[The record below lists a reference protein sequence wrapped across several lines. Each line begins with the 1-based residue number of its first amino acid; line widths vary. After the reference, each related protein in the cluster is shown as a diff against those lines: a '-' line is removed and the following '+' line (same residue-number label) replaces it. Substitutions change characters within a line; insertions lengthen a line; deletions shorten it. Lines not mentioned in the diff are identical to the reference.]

1 MALELIVLTL
11 VAKVLVARGKT
22 ISFHLEACIIRVF
35 YRPDEH
41 LFSRMD
47 GSIVYSDNLPLL
59 DDPYYIMTYARSLGE
74 GTYRMQYSSFFF
86 VPGNID
92 WDASNSAHS
101 RNFVKTPPGWRF
113 LSTIEVGTDSNDES
127 GEQWWISHAHSFL
140 EQWYGVDGTALR
152 AGLYGPG
159 FVAEETGDFVQL
171 QEAAFHHGRIENYK
185 HVNAYSDDSG
195 SVGLEMGGEVT
206 RNAFNGHLVSLIV

>member
-101 RNFVKTPPGWRF
+101 HNFVPTLDG
-113 LSTIEVGTDSNDES
+113 SS
-127 GEQWWISHAHSFL
+127 EQW
-140 EQWYGVDGTALR
+140 
-152 AGLYGPG
+152 
-159 FVAEETGDFVQL
+159 
-171 QEAAFHHGRIENYK
+171 RIMCI
-185 HVNAYSDDSG
+185 HFCLD
-195 SVGLEMGGEVT
+195 GLERISPIDVVGETV
-206 RNAFNGHLVSLIV
+206 V